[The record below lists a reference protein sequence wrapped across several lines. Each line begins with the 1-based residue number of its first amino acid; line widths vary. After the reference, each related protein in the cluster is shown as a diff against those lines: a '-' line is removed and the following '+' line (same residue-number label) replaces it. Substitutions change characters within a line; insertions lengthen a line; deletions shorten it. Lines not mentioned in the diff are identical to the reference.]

1 MPRKAKTNNEET
13 TCQGHE
19 FDHTTPSAPQNE
31 TLRTTTNRTGTGQ
44 DEPNQPE
51 HSVTGKNET
60 NRTGKTKRTVPE
72 QSEPQGHESSYT
84 RPPQSSRPSKQS
96 KPNRSGAG
104 QDETEYAKPKRDKPK
119 RKGTSFEDLP
129 QSARELLIRQS
140 EAAEAPEGSRK
151 RPLAPR
157 NPDDKLTVAANEGPT
172 ADILAASI
180 ELFNLPRIDIHDEAA
195 VRQRVNEFFEVYARR
210 GLKPTVAGLGMALRL
225 DRRRLWEIHSGA
237 KSTNDSVRLMPPEVK
252 GLIKDAYTIMESLWE
267 AYTISGKLNPVTS
280 IFLGKN
286 HYGYVDRMDHVV
298 APGAEEQVRSAE
310 EIRRNYLPS
319 GTEVETEFE

>member
-13 TCQGHE
+13 TRQGHE
-19 FDHTTPSAPQNE
+19 FDHTTSSAPQNE

-44 DEPNQPE
+44 DEPNRPE
-51 HSVTGKNET
+51 HSVAGKNET

-84 RPPQSSRPSKQS
+84 ESPQSSRRPKRTKLERPWTGQADPNSSEPGRTDIKFDRMPQS
-96 KPNRSGAG
+96 VREALMTQVENAQAPLGSGKNP
-104 QDETEYAKPKRDKPK
+104 AKPRN
-119 RKGTSFEDLP
+119 
-129 QSARELLIRQS
+129 QSQQIQL
-140 EAAEAPEGSRK
+140 
-151 RPLAPR
+151 
-157 NPDDKLTVAANEGPT
+157 AANEGPT
-172 ADILAASI
+172 AEILSASL
-180 ELFNLPRIDIHDEAA
+180 ELFNLPRINVHDEAE
-195 VRQRVNEFFEVYARR
+195 VRERLGEYFEVYARR
-210 GLKPTVAGLGMALRL
+210 GLKPTVAGLGIALGL
-225 DRRRLWEIHSGA
+225 DRRRLWEINSGA

-252 GLIKDAYTIMESLWE
+252 GLVKGAYAVMESLWE
-267 AYTISGKLNPVTS
+267 SYTVSGKLNPVTS

-298 APGAEEQVRSAE
+298 APGAEEQVRSTE